1 MHSPFL
7 GSTSGPNLS
16 FLCPSATTRAATCSL
31 QLGLNTLLVSL
42 LGHNTNPYPLPL
54 RLHIFPVPWAALHP
68 RIPLQPTMIPSHHD

>member
-16 FLCPSATTRAATCSL
+16 SLCPSATTRAATCSL
-31 QLGLNTLLVSL
+31 QLVL

-54 RLHIFPVPWAALHP
+54 CLHIFPVPWAALHP
-68 RIPLQPTMIPSHHD
+68 RVPPQPTMIPSHHD